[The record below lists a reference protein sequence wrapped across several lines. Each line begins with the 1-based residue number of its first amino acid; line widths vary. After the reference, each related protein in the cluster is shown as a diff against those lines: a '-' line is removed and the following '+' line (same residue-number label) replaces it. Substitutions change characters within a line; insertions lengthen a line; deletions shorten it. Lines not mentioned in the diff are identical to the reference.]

1 MSELS
6 DFAEEKF
13 LAITLKGATAY
24 NVATAYL
31 ALFINDP
38 TDAGTGTE
46 CSWTNYARQAMSFG
60 TISGGSVSNDVAIDF
75 PAVVGDAVTI
85 THIGIYDASSG
96 GNLLWHTPLDLSKTL
111 TAGDIFNM
119 AIDGADVSLA

>member
-75 PAVVGDAVTI
+75 PALVGDAVTI
-85 THIGIYDASSG
+85 THMGIYDASSG